1 MVRIYSH
8 KSGKKTDSFRAKP
21 LRTNT
26 LFRRGGKKILQPK
39 FAVAAAVG
47 EAANPNE
54 DGKLPE
60 NLAIQFTV
68 EAALT
73 S

>member
-8 KSGKKTDSFRAKP
+8 KSGKKTDSFRAKA

-26 LFRRGGKKILQPK
+26 VLERRQKNLRQK